1 MHIIVDGYNFI
12 GKYSGMIGDIEEKRE
27 ALINLLCEYR
37 ALKKHDV
44 TVVFDGW
51 QNGMPNESSE
61 VKRGV
66 RIVFS
71 RLGEKADDVIK
82 RLSVKGQ
89 NIIVVS
95 SDREVSSYAVNKG
108 AVALSCTEFEKKLIE
123 LTHTEPSDF
132 DAVDKDEEIYSN
144 SITTKKKGN
153 PRRLS
158 KEERR
163 KRARISK
170 M

>member
-1 MHIIVDGYNFI
+1 MHIIIDGYNFI

-27 ALINLLCEYR
+27 ALINLLFEYR
-37 ALKKHDV
+37 ALKKHDI

-95 SDREVSSYAVNKG
+95 SDREVSSYAVNRG
-108 AVALSCTEFEKKLIE
+108 AVSLSCSEFEKKLTE
-123 LTHTEPSDF
+123 LAYYKQNDINK
-132 DAVDKDEEIYSN
+132 VEEIS
-144 SITTKKKGN
+144 SSCFASTKKKGN

-163 KRARISK
+163 KRVRISK

>member
-37 ALKKHDV
+37 ALKKHDI

-51 QNGMPNESSE
+51 QNGMPDESIN
-61 VKRGV
+61 VLRGV
-66 RIVFS
+66 KVIYS

-89 NIIVVS
+89 NIVVVS
-95 SDREVSSYAVNKG
+95 SDREVSSYAVNRG
-108 AVALSCTEFEKKLIE
+108 AVALSCSEFEKKLTE
-123 LTHTEPSDF
+123 LAYYKQNDIN
-132 DAVDKDEEIYSN
+132 KDEEIYS
-144 SITTKKKGN
+144 SDFASTKKKGN

-163 KRARISK
+163 KRVRMNK
-170 M
+170 L

>member
-12 GKYSGMIGDIEEKRE
+12 GRQSGLIGDLEAKRE

-37 ALKKHDV
+37 ALKRHNV

-51 QNGMPNESSE
+51 QNGMPDESIN
-61 VKRGV
+61 VIRGV
-66 RIVFS
+66 KVVYS

-89 NIIVVS
+89 NIVVVS
-95 SDREVSSYAVNKG
+95 SDREVSSYAVNRG
-108 AVALSCTEFEKKLIE
+108 AVALSCSEFEKKLTE
-123 LTHTEPSDF
+123 L
-132 DAVDKDEEIYSN
+132 AYYKQNDKGGEEDYTSFA
-144 SITTKKKGN
+144 STKKKGN

>member
-1 MHIIVDGYNFI
+1 MHIIVDGYNYI
-12 GKYSGMIGDIEEKRE
+12 GRYSGLIGDIEEKRE

-37 ALKKHDV
+37 ALKKHDI

-51 QNGMPNESSE
+51 QNGMPVESSE

-66 RIVFS
+66 RIIFS
-71 RLGEKADDVIK
+71 RLGEKADEVIK

-95 SDREVSSYAVNKG
+95 SDREVSSYAVNRG
-108 AVALSCTEFEKKLIE
+108 AVALSCSEFEKKL
-123 LTHTEPSDF
+123 TEP
-132 DAVDKDEEIYSN
+132 AYYKQNDKNEKEDDYISFA
-144 SITTKKKGN
+144 STKKKGN

-163 KRARISK
+163 KRTRISK